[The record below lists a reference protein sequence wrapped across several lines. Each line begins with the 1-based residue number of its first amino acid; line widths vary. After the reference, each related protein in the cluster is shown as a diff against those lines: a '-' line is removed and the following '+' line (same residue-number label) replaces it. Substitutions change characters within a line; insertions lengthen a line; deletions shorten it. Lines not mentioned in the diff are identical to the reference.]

1 MEKEVRL
8 QGISKRYIGTQT
20 KNFKIGDVIIWNYG
34 YKSEVVGMIPSK
46 TKKSYKVLLKSLQDY
61 VIRER
66 TLKANHLLV
75 VE

>member
-1 MEKEVRL
+1 MKNEVKL
-8 QGISKRYIGTQT
+8 QGIIKRYEGTQT
-20 KNFKIGDVIIWNYG
+20 KDLKIGDVIIWNYG

-46 TKKSYKVLLKSLQDY
+46 TKKSYKVSLKSLQDY
-61 VIRER
+61 VVRER